1 MLLED
6 VCRACPDLGLTQ
18 ADIVGRQWG
27 RLPLDSSRDG
37 GPGRLAD
44 RPLVQGPREL
54 GLANLHG
61 VETVK
66 FTTAR
71 AVAEA
76 VIDRVAARLSGRY
89 GRSRSAEVLLA
100 GAGREAAMEGQ
111 G

>member
-6 VCRACPDLGLTQ
+6 VNRACPDLGLTP

-27 RLPLDSSRDG
+27 RLPLEPSRDG
-37 GPGRLAD
+37 RPGRLAD
-44 RPLVQGPREL
+44 RPLVEGPGEL

-76 VIDRVAARLSGRY
+76 VIDRVAARLPGRY

-100 GAGREAAMEGQ
+100 GAGLDAAMEVPR
-111 G
+111 